1 MKKLSLKQK
10 THQLRRSKKIN
21 KRKFRNKNNKK
32 EKETQYLPE
41 FIVPQTLNIS
51 KNNSRKNLLR
61 LIKDIGEHVV
71 ILKNDICINLKNVE
85 QLRPSATLLF
95 ISELSRLIKLKDKK
109 VKIHCV
115 LPKSRKVKQVLKK
128 IGLFKLLGEKCNVA
142 NSLADNI
149 QYWQF
154 ATGSETEGEK
164 TEAILGKYDGQI
176 TEALNSKLY
185 VGLTEAM
192 LNAHQHAYMEP
203 RSDNL
208 DKAITVKSW
217 WMLSQEK
224 DGFLYVVFCD
234 LGIGIPE
241 TLPMKHPS
249 AWQRLLLSLLG
260 GSPNDSII
268 IKEATAL
275 KKTST
280 NKKGRGHGLNQM
292 VNSITNELNGI
303 IRIYSNKGMFR
314 TDFNGKS
321 SMEDFVESINGTL
334 IEWTIPITRQ
344 SEDNYESI
352 NHKHS

>member
-10 THQLRRSKKIN
+10 TYHLRRSKKIN
-21 KRKFRNKNNKK
+21 KRKFRHRNNTK
-32 EKETQYLPE
+32 EETLHLPE

-51 KNNSRKNLLR
+51 KNNSRKILVK
-61 LIKDIGEHVV
+61 LISEIGEQVV
-71 ILKNDICINLKNVE
+71 VLKNDICINLKNVE

-95 ISELSRLIKLKDKK
+95 ISELSRLIKLKEKK

-115 LPKSRKVKQVLKK
+115 LPKSRKVKQVFKK
-128 IGLFKLLGEKCNVA
+128 IGLFKLLGKKCNVA

-149 QYWQF
+149 QHWQF

-176 TEALNSKLY
+176 TATLNSKLY

-192 LNAHQHAYMEP
+192 LNAHQHAYLEP
-203 RSDNL
+203 RKDNL
-208 DKAITVKSW
+208 DNAIKIKNW

-241 TLPMKHPS
+241 TLPIKHPNV
-249 AWQRLLLSLLG
+249 WQRLLLSLLG
-260 GSPNDSII
+260 VSPNDSLI
-268 IKEATAL
+268 IKEATGL
-275 KKTST
+275 RKTGT

-292 VNSITNELNGI
+292 VNSITNELNGV
-303 IRIYSNKGMFR
+303 IRIYSNRGMYR
-314 TDFNGKS
+314 IDFTKKS
-321 SMEDFVESINGTL
+321 SMEDFDESINGTL

-352 NHKHS
+352 NYKHS